1 MREEKDMMP
10 IEEIVQFALDDE
22 PVGQSVNSI
31 LNALDDLIAMA
42 ANPAT
47 VNEIAAEAIGIGQI
61 RSRAELILSFLEAR
75 KTLSLK
81 VVKNG

>member
-1 MREEKDMMP
+1 MIP
-10 IEEIVQFALDDE
+10 IEDIVAEALKEE
-22 PVGQSVNSI
+22 PVGQSINSI
-31 LNALDDLIAMA
+31 LSIMDQLMAKA

-75 KTLSLK
+75 KPQGLRLIK
-81 VVKNG
+81 

>member
-1 MREEKDMMP
+1 MMP

-47 VNEIAAEAIGIGQI
+47 VNEIAAEAIGIG
-61 RSRAELILSFLEAR
+61 RSGRGR
-75 KTLSLK
+75 
-81 VVKNG
+81 N

>member
-1 MREEKDMMP
+1 MMP